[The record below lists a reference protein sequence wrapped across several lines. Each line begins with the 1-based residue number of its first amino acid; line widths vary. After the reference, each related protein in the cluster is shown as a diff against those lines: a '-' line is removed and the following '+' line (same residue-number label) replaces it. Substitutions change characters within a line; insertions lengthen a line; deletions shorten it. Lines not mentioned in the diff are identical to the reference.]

1 MTTIPRKTSF
11 GFIATL
17 IALLCV
23 FGSLQGSAQI
33 LQHFHVTAGALSP
46 TAGSQLVFTDA
57 DDFLAESGYVS
68 YMPKITNNLIPTIGY
83 YMGGPTFTAAAND
96 GSAESPAAAGARI
109 GLKIVAVDG
118 PPEGR
123 WSFWETGVDDEY
135 GNSITFSYASGT
147 TNGTN
152 VILLSEN
159 TGQPGADPYG
169 HIHGRAFTADVPGL
183 YTVWTQLVD
192 VSRNGPGGGPLH
204 TPSRLYR
211 YYFQAG
217 TTIARLD
224 RTNGNAVVTFGTQ
237 PFSVVRSYSYYLEA
251 QDALDAEA
259 PWTSV
264 AGPITGNNR
273 LQSLSDSLAGGGRFY
288 RLRVTSP

>member
-1 MTTIPRKTSF
+1 MILIPRKTSF
-11 GFIATL
+11 SFVATL
-17 IALLCV
+17 IALACV
-23 FGSLQGSAQI
+23 FGSRQGTAQS

-68 YMPKITNNLIPTIGY
+68 YMPKITNSLIPAIGY
-83 YMGGPTFTAAAND
+83 YMGGPTFTSATND
-96 GSAESPAAAGARI
+96 GSAESPAAAGARV

-118 PPEGR
+118 PPGGH
-123 WSFWETGVDDEY
+123 WSFWEAGDDDEY
-135 GNSITFSYASGT
+135 GHAITFSYASGT

-152 VILLSEN
+152 VIILSEN

-204 TPSRLYR
+204 APSQLYR

-217 TTIARLD
+217 NTIARLD
-224 RTNGNAVVTFGTQ
+224 RTNGQAVVTFGTQ
-237 PFSVVRSYSYYLEA
+237 PLTFVRSYSYFLEA
-251 QDALDAEA
+251 QDALDADA
-259 PWTSV
+259 PWTTV
-264 AGPITGNNR
+264 AGPLTGNNR
-273 LQSLSDSLAGGGRFY
+273 LQSLSDPLGDGNRFY

>member
-1 MTTIPRKTSF
+1 MTPIPRNKSSRLV
-11 GFIATL
+11 AAL
-17 IALLCV
+17 IAILCV
-23 FGSLQGSAQI
+23 FGLRQGGAQI

-118 PPEGR
+118 PRGGH
-123 WSFWETGVDDEY
+123 WAFWETGVDDEY

-152 VILLSEN
+152 VIILSEN

-224 RTNGNAVVTFGTQ
+224 RTNGNTVVTFGTQ
-237 PFSVVRSYSYYLEA
+237 PFSVVRSYRYFLEA
-251 QDALDAEA
+251 QDALDADA
-259 PWTSV
+259 TWATV

-273 LQSLSDSLAGGGRFY
+273 LQSLSDPLGDGNRFY